1 MLAPRRRRPPVFEKN
16 FFMGEWAGEKVFGG
30 ENMKAAVAMSGGV
43 DSSLTAALL
52 LERGFD
58 VIGLTMQLTADDDD
72 LFASD
77 RRCCSLN
84 EASDARRVAD
94 FLGISHYVIDLRAD
108 FYNYVVKYFVKEY
121 IYGKTPNP
129 CVECNKFI
137 KFGALFDYAM
147 ELGADYFATGH
158 YARVERVGDRYQLLK
173 GVDTRKDQSYVLY
186 NLRAEQLP
194 KIILPLG
201 AQSKDETRR
210 LAEKFNL
217 PVAHKPDSQE
227 ICFVPNDDYKN
238 FLRSNAP
245 SAPALEHGYIV
256 DRDRKI
262 LGRHEGAAFYTIGQ
276 RKGLGIA
283 APEPLYVV
291 GTDVERRQVI
301 VGHSSDLFST
311 TLTVRDAHWIYPVE
325 LPLRA
330 EAKIRYS
337 PRVAPCTVRS
347 IDNRIAV
354 EFDEPQR
361 AITGGQSIVF
371 YDDKIVLGGG
381 KITVDAFT
389 TNG

>member
-1 MLAPRRRRPPVFEKN
+1 
-16 FFMGEWAGEKVFGG
+16 
-30 ENMKAAVAMSGGV
+30 MKAAVAMSGGV

-58 VIGLTMQLTADDDD
+58 VIGLTMQLTDDSTAAAD
-72 LFASD
+72 
-77 RRCCSLN
+77 
-84 EASDARRVAD
+84 DARRVAD
-94 FLGISHYVIDLRAD
+94 FLHIEHHVVDLRAE
-108 FYNYVVKYFVKEY
+108 FKAHVVNYFVDEY
-121 IYGKTPNP
+121 LNGRTPNP

-137 KFGALFDYAM
+137 KFGALFGRAM
-147 ELGADYFATGH
+147 QFGADYFSTGH
-158 YARVERVGDRYQLLK
+158 YARVERIGDRYQLLK
-173 GVDTRKDQSYVLY
+173 GADLRKDQSYVLY

-201 AQSKDETRR
+201 AQSKDQTRAA
-210 LAEKFNL
+210 AEKMGL

-227 ICFVPNDDYKN
+227 ICFVPNDDYKS
-238 FLRSNAP
+238 FLKARASEA
-245 SAPALEHGYIV
+245 AALKAGAIIDV
-256 DRDRKI
+256 DGKI
-262 LGRHEGAAFYTIGQ
+262 LGEHNGAAFYTIGQ

-291 GTDVERRQVI
+291 GTAVERREVI
-301 VGHSSDLFST
+301 VGNSSDLFSS
-311 TLTVRDAHWIYPVE
+311 TLTVDDVHWIYPVE

-354 EFDEPQR
+354 RFDEPQR
-361 AITGGQSIVF
+361 AITCGQSIVF

-381 KITVDAFT
+381 KITVDGFT
-389 TNG
+389 HNG